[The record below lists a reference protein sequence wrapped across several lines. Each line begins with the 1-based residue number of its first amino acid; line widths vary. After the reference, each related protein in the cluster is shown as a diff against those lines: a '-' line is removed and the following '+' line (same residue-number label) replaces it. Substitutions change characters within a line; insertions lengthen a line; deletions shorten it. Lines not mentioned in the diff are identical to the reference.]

1 MIGRVKKLTCVVMA
15 VAMIGSLAACKK
27 SGKASSGLTDAANSV
42 MEALISRSEKKLKK
56 TGDFSEGSLM
66 TIDLMKDCDAVSAVM
81 DKATFEIDEDS
92 IKETK
97 KGTSVKVV
105 VTLPDSAAALEDASD
120 EDEFIDAV
128 SGQKEKEYTKVN
140 LTLKFEVDE
149 DKYTL
154 TNGDDVVSD
163 LFGGDLENVNK
174 AFGKIKGLPTETED
188 DPPQTTPVE
197 PDETPTP
204 VPTDPPKASSDV
216 YDVVVYQDDKTVIH
230 FNKVDSDGVH
240 FTVDNLAA
248 YEATIQCN
256 SLAIDG
262 VAILDYTMSDKVAAG
277 TSAEVVT
284 KCELDEIPQKIGTL
298 SGQLDIIDFDDYSNS
313 YEASFDTTVIDSSV
327 TPAAAA
333 TGTLIYTDDYVQ
345 IYFKELTSEGVVFEI
360 VNLTAQDVEPR
371 ITAVAINGRNITDPE
386 WYNCEIAPHSIATLV
401 TKQEDSID
409 PSEAVGTIS
418 AMFEINNDMS
428 NYETYFAMITTTV
441 IDPNV
446 TFTPPALEG
455 TVFYEDANVKI
466 TCVGLS
472 PEGPILGVE
481 NLTDVGIIVQAESL
495 SINMVG
501 IFDVFFSYYTAPH
514 SVSKFLAEGPVDA
527 SAQVGVI
534 GGAFIIAN
542 PADRKSNY
550 MVHLDNVVV
559 DASVTV
565 AAPSATGTLLHEDSN
580 VKIYFKEVRE
590 KGIVFDVENLTQ
602 YSLTL
607 QDRGV
612 LLNGVEPG
620 IATLS
625 DSCAPHSVTEVMISC
640 SPDTSTPATTLSV
653 GFAIFSWD
661 NAIKHYEV
669 ELEDKAIG

>member
-105 VTLPDSAAALEDASD
+105 VTLPDSGAALEDASD

-174 AFGKIKGLPTETED
+174 AFGKIKGLPTETGEE
-188 DPPQTTPVE
+188 PPQTTPVE

-371 ITAVAINGRNITDPE
+371 ITAVAINGRNITDPT

-514 SVSKFLAEGPVDA
+514 SVSRFLAEGPVDA

-602 YSLTL
+602 YSLTI

-640 SPDTSTPATTLSV
+640 SPDTSTPATTISV
-653 GFAIFSWD
+653 NFAIFSWD

>member
-1 MIGRVKKLTCVVMA
+1 MA

-42 MEALISRSEKKLKK
+42 MEALIGRSEKKLKK
-56 TGDFSEGSLM
+56 TGDFSEDVLAQV
-66 TIDLMKDCDAVSAVM
+66 DAMKDCDAVSAVM
-81 DKATFEIDEDS
+81 AKATFEIDEDS

-105 VTLPDSAAALEDASD
+105 VTLPDSGAALEDASD

-128 SGQKEKEYTKVN
+128 SDQKEKEYTKVN

-284 KCELDEIPQKIGTL
+284 KCELDEIPQKIGTV

-313 YEASFDTTVIDSSV
+313 YEAPFDTTVIDSSV

-371 ITAVAINGRNITDPE
+371 ITAVAINGRNITDPT

-401 TKQEDSID
+401 TKQDDSID

-446 TFTPPALEG
+446 TITPTALEG
-455 TVFYEDANVKI
+455 TIFYEDANVKI
-466 TCVGLS
+466 TCIGLS

-514 SVSKFLAEGPVDA
+514 SVCKFLAEGPVDA

-602 YSLTL
+602 YSLTI
-607 QDRGV
+607 QERGV

-620 IATLS
+620 ISTLS

-653 GFAIFSWD
+653 NFAIFSWD

-669 ELEDKAIG
+669 ELTDKAIG

>member
-1 MIGRVKKLTCVVMA
+1 MA

-56 TGDFSEGSLM
+56 TGDFSEESLM

-105 VTLPDSAAALEDASD
+105 VTLPDSGAALEDASD

-262 VAILDYTMSDKVAAG
+262 VAILDYTMSDTVAAG

-371 ITAVAINGRNITDPE
+371 ITAVAINGRNITDPT

-401 TKQEDSID
+401 TKQDDSID

-527 SAQVGVI
+527 SAQVGMI

-602 YSLTL
+602 YSLTI

-640 SPDTSTPATTLSV
+640 SPDTSTPATTISV
-653 GFAIFSWD
+653 NFAIFSWD

>member
-1 MIGRVKKLTCVVMA
+1 MA

-56 TGDFSEGSLM
+56 TGDFSEESLM

-105 VTLPDSAAALEDASD
+105 VTLPDSGAALEDASD

-262 VAILDYTMSDKVAAG
+262 VAILDYTMSDTVAAG

-371 ITAVAINGRNITDPE
+371 ITAVAINGRNITDPT

-401 TKQEDSID
+401 TKQDDSID

-514 SVSKFLAEGPVDA
+514 SVSRFLAEGPVDA

-565 AAPSATGTLLHEDSN
+565 AAPSATGTLLYEDSN

-602 YSLTL
+602 YSLTI

>member
-15 VAMIGSLAACKK
+15 VTMIGSLAACKK

-56 TGDFSEGSLM
+56 TGDFSEDALAQV
-66 TIDLMKDCDAVSAVM
+66 DAMKDCDAVSAVM

-105 VTLPDSAAALEDASD
+105 VTLPDSGAALEDASD

-216 YDVVVYQDDKTVIH
+216 YDVVVFQDDKTVIH

-327 TPAAAA
+327 TPAATA

-371 ITAVAINGRNITDPE
+371 ITAVAINGRNITDPT

-514 SVSKFLAEGPVDA
+514 SVSRFLAEGPVDA

-602 YSLTL
+602 YSLTI

-640 SPDTSTPATTLSV
+640 SPDTSTPATTISV
-653 GFAIFSWD
+653 NFAIFSWD

>member
-56 TGDFSEGSLM
+56 TGDFSEESLM

-105 VTLPDSAAALEDASD
+105 VTLPDSGAALEDASD

-262 VAILDYTMSDKVAAG
+262 VAILDYTMSDTVAAG

-371 ITAVAINGRNITDPE
+371 ITAVAINGRNITDPT

-401 TKQEDSID
+401 TKQDDSID

-514 SVSKFLAEGPVDA
+514 SVSRFLAEGPVDA

-565 AAPSATGTLLHEDSN
+565 AAPSATGTLLYEDSN

-602 YSLTL
+602 YSLTI

>member
-1 MIGRVKKLTCVVMA
+1 MA

-105 VTLPDSAAALEDASD
+105 VTLPDSGAALEDASD

-313 YEASFDTTVIDSSV
+313 YEAPFDTTVIDSSV

-371 ITAVAINGRNITDPE
+371 ITAVAINGRNITDPT

-401 TKQEDSID
+401 TKQDDSID

-527 SAQVGVI
+527 SAQVGMI

-602 YSLTL
+602 YSLTI

-653 GFAIFSWD
+653 NFAIFSWD

>member
-371 ITAVAINGRNITDPE
+371 ITAVAINGRNITDPT

-401 TKQEDSID
+401 TKQDDSID

-602 YSLTL
+602 YSLTI

-640 SPDTSTPATTLSV
+640 SPDTSTPATTISV
-653 GFAIFSWD
+653 NFAIFSWD